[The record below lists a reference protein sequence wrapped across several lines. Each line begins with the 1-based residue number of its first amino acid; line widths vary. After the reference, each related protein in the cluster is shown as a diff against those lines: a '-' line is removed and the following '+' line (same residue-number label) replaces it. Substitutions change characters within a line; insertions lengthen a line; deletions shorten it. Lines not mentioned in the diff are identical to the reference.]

1 LLDRELDHESAA
13 DLSSR
18 QGVYLRRLG
27 DEDLPLIEMHLLSLD
42 MPSRNSRFHGGFCDA
57 AVAAY
62 VRGLDP
68 STDVL
73 FGAIDPGTGCIVGL
87 AEARPADAPKTME
100 LGASVLQSH
109 RKRGLAHAL
118 VALAVDVASDQGA
131 TAADLRLA
139 PGDLAANRI
148 AARLGASFGAPGI
161 AVVHLPPGDPFAKGE
176 AWQTGRAEAH
186 EPRLRRV

>member
-1 LLDRELDHESAA
+1 M
-13 DLSSR
+13 
-18 QGVYLRRLG
+18 YLRRLG

-73 FGAIDPGTGCIVGL
+73 FGAIDLGTGCIVGL

>member
-1 LLDRELDHESAA
+1 MTATDELPR
-13 DLSSR
+13 R
-18 QGVYLRRLG
+18 QGVHLRRLG

-42 MPSRNSRFHGGFCDA
+42 MPSRNSRFHGGFGDA
-57 AVAAY
+57 AVAAH

-68 STDVL
+68 GRDVL
-73 FGAIDPGTGCIVGL
+73 FGAIDPGTGYIVGL

-118 VALAVDVASDQGA
+118 VALAVGVASDQGA

-139 PGDLAANRI
+139 PGNLAANRI
-148 AARLGASFGAPGI
+148 AARLRASFSAPG
-161 AVVHLPPGDPFAKGE
+161 VN
-176 AWQTGRAEAH
+176 
-186 EPRLRRV
+186 

>member
-1 LLDRELDHESAA
+1 MLDRELNHESAG
-13 DLSSR
+13 DLPRR
-18 QGVYLRRLG
+18 QGVHLRRLG

-42 MPSRNSRFHGGFCDA
+42 IPSRNSRFHSGFGDA

-68 STDVL
+68 SRDVL

-87 AEARPADAPKTME
+87 AEARPAAAPKTME
-100 LGASVLQSH
+100 LGASVLRSH

-139 PGDLAANRI
+139 PGNLAANRI
-148 AARLGASFGAPGI
+148 AARLGASFRAPGI
-161 AVVHLPPGDPFAKGE
+161 AVVHLPLGDPFAKGVARQAGE
-176 AWQTGRAEAH
+176 SGSA
-186 EPRLRRV
+186 

>member
-1 LLDRELDHESAA
+1 MKSAG
-13 DLSSR
+13 DLPRR
-18 QGVYLRRLG
+18 QGVHLRRLG

-42 MPSRNSRFHGGFCDA
+42 MPSRNSRFHGGFGDV

-68 STDVL
+68 SRDVL

-109 RKRGLAHAL
+109 RKRGLGHAL
-118 VALAVDVASDQGA
+118 AALAVGVASDQGA

-139 PGDLAANRI
+139 PGNLAANRI
-148 AARLGASFGAPGI
+148 AARLGASFRAPGI
-161 AVVHLPPGDPFAKGE
+161 AALKLRPRTGGAVGVCDLGSPRPPS
-176 AWQTGRAEAH
+176 
-186 EPRLRRV
+186 

>member
-1 LLDRELDHESAA
+1 MLERELNHESAG
-13 DLSSR
+13 DLPRR
-18 QGVYLRRLG
+18 QGVHLRRLG

-42 MPSRNSRFHGGFCDA
+42 MPSRNRRFHRGFGDA

-68 STDVL
+68 GRDVL

-100 LGASVLQSH
+100 LGASVLRSH
-109 RKRGLAHAL
+109 RKLGLAHAL

-131 TAADLRLA
+131 TAADLRFA
-139 PGDLAANRI
+139 PGNLAANRI
-148 AARLGASFGAPGI
+148 AARLGASFRAPGI
-161 AVVHLPPGDPFAKGE
+161 AVVRLPPGKSLAKGV
-176 AWQTGRAEAH
+176 ARQMGKRGSG
-186 EPRLRRV
+186 

>member
-1 LLDRELDHESAA
+1 MH
-13 DLSSR
+13 
-18 QGVYLRRLG
+18 LRRLG
-27 DEDLPLIEMHLLSLD
+27 GEDLPLIEMHLLSLD
-42 MPSRNSRFHGGFCDA
+42 MPSRNSHFHGGFGDA

-68 STDVL
+68 SRDVL

-87 AEARPADAPKTME
+87 AEARAADAPKTME

-109 RKRGLAHAL
+109 RRRGLVHAL

-139 PGDLAANRI
+139 PGNLAANRI
-148 AARLGASFGAPGI
+148 TARFGARFRAPGI
-161 AVVHLPPGDPFAKGE
+161 AVVHLPPGVRSIVRSCA
-176 AWQTGRAEAH
+176 ARW
-186 EPRLRRV
+186 

>member
-13 DLSSR
+13 DLPSR

-131 TAADLRLA
+131 TAADLRFA
-139 PGDLAANRI
+139 PGNLAANRI
-148 AARLGASFGAPGI
+148 AARLGASFRAPGI
-161 AVVHLPPGDPFAKGE
+161 AVVRLPQCESLAEGAARQMGRGDAD
-176 AWQTGRAEAH
+176 
-186 EPRLRRV
+186 EPRLRRM

>member
-1 LLDRELDHESAA
+1 MLDRELNHESAG
-13 DLSSR
+13 DLPRR
-18 QGVYLRRLG
+18 QGVHLRRLG
-27 DEDLPLIEMHLLSLD
+27 DEDLPLIEMHLLSLH
-42 MPSRNSRFHGGFCDA
+42 MPSRNSRFHGGFGDA
-57 AVAAY
+57 AVAHY

-68 STDVL
+68 SRDVL

-118 VALAVDVASDQGA
+118 VALAVGVASDQGA

-139 PGDLAANRI
+139 PGNLAANRI
-148 AARLGASFGAPGI
+148 AARLGASFRAPGI
-161 AVVHLPPGDPFAKGE
+161 AVVHLPPGDPFAKGV
-176 AWQTGRAEAH
+176 ARQTGESRSA
-186 EPRLRRV
+186 

>member
-1 LLDRELDHESAA
+1 MLERELNHESAG
-13 DLSSR
+13 DLPRR
-18 QGVYLRRLG
+18 QGVHLRRLG

-42 MPSRNSRFHGGFCDA
+42 MPSRNRRFHRGFGDA

-68 STDVL
+68 GRDVL

-100 LGASVLQSH
+100 LGASVLRSH

-131 TAADLRLA
+131 TAADLRFA
-139 PGDLAANRI
+139 PGNLAANRI
-148 AARLGASFGAPGI
+148 AARLGASFRAPGI
-161 AVVHLPPGDPFAKGE
+161 AALKLR
-176 AWQTGRAEAH
+176 QTELDA
-186 EPRLRRV
+186 